1 MNGQIDT
8 YGLAATS
15 QLAEETVMAGRRLRY
30 SILGGR
36 KKQPG
41 AKSVLDGNASL
52 ARGVNPEEDEVMDD
66 MILGNHYLEHVTID
80 CTMSKRVVTT
90 AINGRPGTVKE
101 WVSDG
106 DVVITVVAKVMGQ
119 GGYPKDKVM
128 RILDELKR
136 PEVLEV
142 TNELLNDVWKVER
155 VVVTSV
161 SVTNRTERNWEEVTI
176 GMLSDEEYLVE
187 EEN

>member
-15 QLAEETVMAGRRLRY
+15 QLAEETVMGGRKLRY

-36 KKQPG
+36 KEQPG

-52 ARGVNPEEDEVMDD
+52 ARGEDPAKAEVKDNMTVGT
-66 MILGNHYLEHVTID
+66 LKLEHVTID

-119 GGYPKDKVM
+119 GGYPKERVEQ
-128 RILDELKR
+128 ILAALKE
-136 PEVLEV
+136 PEVLGV
-142 TNELLNDVWKVER
+142 TNELLNDVWKVTR
-155 VVVTSV
+155 VVVTSIKT
-161 SVTNRTERNWEEVTI
+161 TNRTERNWEEVTI

>member
-8 YGLAATS
+8 HGLAATS
-15 QLAEETVMAGRRLRY
+15 QLAEETVMGGRRLLY

-36 KKQPG
+36 KEQPG

-52 ARGVNPEEDEVMDD
+52 ARGVNPEGDEMMDD
-66 MILGNHYLEHVTID
+66 MILGNRYLEHVTID
-80 CTMSKRVVTT
+80 CTMSKRIVTT

-106 DVVITVVAKVMGQ
+106 DVVITVVAKVMGK
-119 GGYPKDKVM
+119 GGYPKDKVTG
-128 RILDELKR
+128 ILDELKR

-161 SVTNRTERNWEEVTI
+161 SVTNRTERDWEEVTI

>member
-8 YGLAATS
+8 YGLAATN
-15 QLAEETVMAGRRLRY
+15 QLAEETVMTGRKLRY
-30 SILGGR
+30 SILGTR
-36 KKQPG
+36 KEQPG

-52 ARGVNPEEDEVMDD
+52 GGEDPAKAEMKDNMTVGT
-66 MILGNHYLEHVTID
+66 LKLEHVTVD
-80 CTMSKRVVTT
+80 CTMSKRIVTT

-106 DVVITVVAKVMGQ
+106 DVVITVVAKVL
-119 GGYPKDKVM
+119 GGESYPKEQVKQ
-128 RILDELKR
+128 IFAALKE

-142 TNELLNDVWKVER
+142 TNELLNDVWRVTR
-155 VVVTSV
+155 VVVTSIKT
-161 SVTNRTERNWEEVTI
+161 TNRTERNWEEVTI

>member
-15 QLAEETVMAGRRLRY
+15 QLAEETVMTGRKLRY
-30 SILGGR
+30 SILGTR
-36 KKQPG
+36 KEQPG

-52 ARGVNPEEDEVMDD
+52 VGKDPAKAEMKDNMTVGT
-66 MILGNHYLEHVTID
+66 LKLEHVTVD
-80 CTMSKRVVTT
+80 CTMSKRIVTT

-119 GGYPKDKVM
+119 GGYPKEQVKQ
-128 RILDELKR
+128 ILAALKE

-142 TNELLNDVWKVER
+142 TNELLNDVWKVTR
-155 VVVTSV
+155 VVVTSIKT
-161 SVTNRTERNWEEVTI
+161 TNRTERDWEEVTI

>member
-1 MNGQIDT
+1 MNKEDVI
-8 YGLAATS
+8 GLGMQEAVAGGM
-15 QLAEETVMAGRRLRY
+15 VMTARKMAY
-30 SILGGR
+30 SIVGGR
-36 KKQPG
+36 KELPSAESALADHRGLKGKNPDG
-41 AKSVLDGNASL
+41 A
-52 ARGVNPEEDEVMDD
+52 EMEDY
-66 MILGNHYLEHVTID
+66 MILGNHELEHVTVD
-80 CTMSKRVVTT
+80 CTMSKRIVTT

-106 DVVITVVAKVMGQ
+106 DVVITVVAKVMGDEVD
-119 GGYPKDKVM
+119 PKERVQ

-155 VVVTSV
+155 VVVTSIKT
-161 SVTNRTERNWEEVTI
+161 TNRTDRNWEEVTI

-187 EEN
+187 EQG

>member
-15 QLAEETVMAGRRLRY
+15 QLAEETVMAGRKLRY

-36 KKQPG
+36 KEQPG
-41 AKSVLDGNASL
+41 AVSILHGNASL
-52 ARGVNPEEDEVMDD
+52 ARGVNPDGYELMDD
-66 MILGNHYLEHVTID
+66 MILGNHYLEHVTVD

-106 DVVITVVAKVMGQ
+106 DVVITVVAKVMGNET
-119 GGYPKDKVM
+119 YPKEKVH
-128 RILDELKR
+128 RILDALKE

-142 TNELLNDVWKVER
+142 TNELLNDVWNVQR
-155 VVVTSV
+155 VVVTSIKT
-161 SVTNRTERNWEEVTI
+161 TNRTDRNWEEVTI
-176 GMLSDEEYLVE
+176 GMLSDEEYLVK